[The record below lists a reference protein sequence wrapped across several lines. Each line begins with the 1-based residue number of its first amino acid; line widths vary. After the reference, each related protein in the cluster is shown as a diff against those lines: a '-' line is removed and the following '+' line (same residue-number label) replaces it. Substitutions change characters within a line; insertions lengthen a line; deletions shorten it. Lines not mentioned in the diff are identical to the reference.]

1 MIAAAQQVF
10 VLMDSSKVGAFGINT
25 FAGFED
31 VDYLITTQPL
41 EPSLEEKIQGAGVKI
56 IYTSQK

>member
-1 MIAAAQQVF
+1 
-10 VLMDSSKVGAFGINT
+10 MDSSKVGAFGINT